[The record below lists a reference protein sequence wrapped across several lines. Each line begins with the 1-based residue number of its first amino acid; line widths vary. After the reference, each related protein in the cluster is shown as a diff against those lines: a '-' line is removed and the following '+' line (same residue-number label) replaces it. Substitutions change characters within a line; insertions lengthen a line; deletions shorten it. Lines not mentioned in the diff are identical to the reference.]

1 MATTPAQDKMANAI
15 RFLAV
20 DAVEKANSGHPGLPM
35 GAADIATVLFRDVLK
50 FDAADP
56 HWPDR
61 DRFVLSAGHGS
72 MLLYAVLYLTGT
84 GGDKGLTI
92 DDLKQFRQV
101 GSKTP
106 GHPEY
111 GHTIGV
117 ETTTGPLGQGL
128 GTAVG
133 MAIAERMMAAHFPT
147 VVDHRTYVL
156 ASDGDLMEGLSH
168 EAIAIAGH
176 YKLSKLIVFWDNN
189 DISIDGEV
197 SVLNDNVDQVERF
210 KAAGW
215 NACHVDGRDVAAILK
230 ATREAQKSDRP
241 TLIACRTTIGFGA
254 PQKEGTRHAHG
265 EALGAEEVAGAR
277 KNLNWPYP
285 PFVVPDEILAAWR
298 DIGARGAADR
308 DEWRRRL
315 SELDPVRRDEFERR
329 MNGKLPKGLDAVI
342 DAYKRQLAE
351 QAPEIATRKAG
362 EAALNVIA
370 PAVPELV
377 TGSADLTPSNNTK
390 VAATVE
396 ITPDDFSG
404 RYIHWGIREH
414 GMAAAC
420 NGLAVHGGIIP
431 SGASFLAFTD
441 YCRPS
446 LRIAALMKI
455 RVVHVFTHDSIGLGE
470 DGPTHQPVEHLA
482 SLRAMPNM
490 YLWRPCDSVET
501 VECWQAALETPHSPS
516 ILALTRQSLPAL
528 RRTHVAENLCAR
540 GAYEIAPADG
550 AADVS
555 IFASGSEVSLA
566 ISAQQILKGKGI
578 AARVVSVPCM
588 TVFLAQPDDYRRSV
602 IGAAKVKAAVEA
614 AVRFGW
620 DAIIGDGPF
629 IGMTGFG
636 ESGPYK
642 AVYEFFGIT
651 PEAVAKAAADRLGA

>member
-1 MATTPAQDKMANAI
+1 MATTPAQDSMANAI

-35 GAADIATVLFRDVLK
+35 GAADIATVLFRDLLK

-72 MLLYAVLYLTGT
+72 MLLYALLYLTGT

-156 ASDGDLMEGLSH
+156 ASDGDLMEGVSH

-176 YKLSKLIVFWDNN
+176 YRLSKLIVFWDNN
-189 DISIDGEV
+189 DISIDGKV

-230 ATREAQKSDRP
+230 AAREAQKSDRP

-254 PQKEGTRHAHG
+254 PKKEGTRHAHG

-315 SELDPVRRDEFERR
+315 SELDPVRREEFERR

-431 SGASFLAFTD
+431 SGASFLVFTD
-441 YCRPS
+441 YARPA
-446 LRIAALMKI
+446 LRLAALMKI

-470 DGPTHQPVEHLA
+470 DGPTHQPVEQIA

-528 RRTHVAENLCAR
+528 RRTHVAENLMRAR
-540 GAYEIAPADG
+540 
-550 AADVS
+550 
-555 IFASGSEVSLA
+555 
-566 ISAQQILKGKGI
+566 
-578 AARVVSVPCM
+578 
-588 TVFLAQPDDYRRSV
+588 
-602 IGAAKVKAAVEA
+602 
-614 AVRFGW
+614 
-620 DAIIGDGPF
+620 
-629 IGMTGFG
+629 
-636 ESGPYK
+636 
-642 AVYEFFGIT
+642 
-651 PEAVAKAAADRLGA
+651 RL